1 MNNTKKKWPWILL
14 ISIFTTILI
23 VDIIFW
29 CLSSGSGSRPDF
41 GGSGGSR
48 PEMSTSEDG
57 TPQMPEGF
65 DSSKMPEGF
74 DSSKMPEAF
83 DGSNPPEGFDS
94 SKIPEGF
101 DGSNFP
107 EGFDK
112 SKRPGRSDDSSSSDG
127 TGDQDVTGD
136 KDVTGESGDGDS
148 SSRSG
153 RGRFPGGFS
162 RNSNSFFN
170 KLRSFY
176 LPVMIVCIVMDIF
189 AIIMLI
195 RAIRHNKNN
204 GGSDPDGGDTD
215 SGNGN
220 DEMMTPVRKAVPKKV
235 IGLIVV
241 TLVAALSIT
250 LVILTNRKQA
260 SVGTVQ
266 ADESIVEASLQEA
279 SMSQIVTAGGSVS
292 EESSVEDYYPSGIET
307 TKFYVSEGDTVS
319 AGDPIADV
327 DRVSVMNTIKNI
339 QDVIG
344 TVDEKLE
351 SISDERSAELSV
363 TAAGR
368 VKKIFASEGQTV
380 VDVVQKEGALML
392 ISLDG
397 TMAVDIETEEK
408 ADIGEQLE
416 VTLASETVSG
426 RVSAISE
433 GLVTVT
439 IDDSYGA
446 YGESVSVAR
455 DGKTLG
461 KGELYIHQPLAVTGY
476 EGVVEEIVVAEEDE
490 LEKGDC
496 VIQLTDEV
504 YSAEYE
510 KLLKQR
516 EKLQEQM
523 KSLFELYQSGVIL
536 AKTSGTVASLNDS
549 LETVSDLGTGARA
562 VQMSNSP
569 TGEDDSGY
577 VNYAVLVTAV
587 KDKELQV
594 KMSAN
599 PIGDIDLTAVAEIG
613 AAICTNAGKVQ
624 KSEIGTVYGYD
635 GSAWIQQTVD
645 DIKKGEILV
654 ASFDSEGKLVWIVRN
669 AKSAA
674 TETPDTP
681 SGKDQKPGTDDPTG
695 EGKKPTTD
703 DPTGDGKEPS
713 TEDPTGEGKKQTTD
727 DPTGDSKKPTT
738 DDPTGDGKKPTT
750 DDPTGEGKEPSTED
764 PTGEGKKPA
773 TDDPT
778 GEGEPSTDIPT
789 QRPTDGQGTSSS
801 GTGTGQGMPGAFTRD
816 TGSDSSFDQVPEM
829 TTEKEEE
836 PVYAVAEVSVISITP
851 TDTVDITVTVDELDI
866 SDIFIGQE
874 CEVTFDAI
882 SAKSYT
888 GTVKS
893 IGTGDESEGGNTKYT
908 VTVTLKREADMLSGM
923 NAHITFSFGE
933 KSDAR
938 VIPESALYE
947 EDGKV
952 YVYTSYDSE
961 KDELSG
967 KKEVTTG
974 LADGENVEILSGLDE
989 NEKIYYRYADSLMI
1003 SSR

>member
-14 ISIFTTILI
+14 IAIFTTILI
-23 VDIIFW
+23 VDIVFW
-29 CLSSGSGSRPDF
+29 CLSSGSGSRGNF
-41 GGSGGSR
+41 GGFGGSR

-74 DSSKMPEAF
+74 D
-83 DGSNPPEGFDS
+83 
-94 SKIPEGF
+94 
-101 DGSNFP
+101 
-107 EGFDK
+107 K
-112 SKRPGRSDDSSSSDG
+112 SKRPRRSDDSSSSEE
-127 TGDQDVTGD
+127 TGD
-136 KDVTGESGDGDS
+136 KDQTDKSDDGDS
-148 SSRSG
+148 SSGSR
-153 RGRFPGGFS
+153 RGGFPGGFS
-162 RNSNSFFN
+162 RNESFFN

-176 LPVMIVCIVMDIF
+176 LPVLIVCIVMDIF

-204 GGSDPDGGDTD
+204 GGSTPDGGDNYPGD
-215 SGNGN
+215 GN

-250 LVILTNRKQA
+250 LVILTNNKQA

-266 ADESIVEASLQEA
+266 ADESVVEASLQEA
-279 SMSQIVTAGGSVS
+279 SMSQIVTAGGTIS
-292 EESSVEDYYPSGIET
+292 EEASVEDYYPSGIET
-307 TKFYVSEGDTVS
+307 TKYYVSEGDTVS
-319 AGDPIADV
+319 EGDPIADV
-327 DRVSVMNTIKNI
+327 DRVSVMNTIKDI

-351 SISDERSAELSV
+351 SISDEKSTDLEI

-368 VKKIFASEGQTV
+368 VKKIFAAEGQTV

-392 ISLDG
+392 LSLDG
-397 TMAVDIETEEK
+397 TMAVDIETDEK

-446 YGESVSVAR
+446 YGENVTVVR
-455 DGKTLG
+455 GGKTLG
-461 KGELYIHQPLAVTGY
+461 KGDLYIHQPLAVTGY
-476 EGVVEEIVVAEEDE
+476 EGVVEEIAVAEEDE

-496 VIQLTDEV
+496 VLRLADEV

-523 KSLFELYQSGVIL
+523 KSMFELYQSGVIV

-549 LETVSDLGTGARA
+549 LETVSEIGTGARA
-562 VQMSNSP
+562 VRMSNSP

-587 KDKELQV
+587 KDRELQV

-599 PIGDIDLTAVAEIG
+599 PLGDIDLTAVGQIG
-613 AAICTNAGKVQ
+613 TAICTNAGKVQ
-624 KSEIGTVYGYD
+624 KSEIKTVYGYD
-635 GSAWIQQTVD
+635 GTAWIQQTVE

-654 ASFDSEGKLVWIVRN
+654 ASFDSDGNLIWIVRN
-669 AKSAA
+669 AKTEAP
-674 TETPDTP
+674 ETPSD
-681 SGKDQKPGTDDPTG
+681 KDQ
-695 EGKKPTTD
+695 
-703 DPTGDGKEPS
+703 
-713 TEDPTGEGKKQTTD
+713 
-727 DPTGDSKKPTT
+727 KPTT

-750 DDPTGEGKEPSTED
+750 EDPTGDGKKPTTED
-764 PTGEGKKPA
+764 PTGDGKKPTA
-773 TDDPT
+773 EDPTGDDKKPTTEDPTGDDKKSTAEDPTGDDKKPTTDDPT
-778 GEGEPSTDIPT
+778 GDGRKTADGEPTEQPSTEVPART
-789 QRPTDGQGTSSS
+789 PEETTP
-801 GTGTGQGMPGAFTRD
+801 GTGSGQEMPGAFSRD
-816 TGSDSSFDQVPEM
+816 TGADSSTGQMPEM
-829 TTEKEEE
+829 TAEKEEE

-851 TDTVDITVTVDELDI
+851 ADTVDISVTVDELDI
-866 SDIFIGQE
+866 SNLFIGQE

-888 GTVKS
+888 GEVKT
-893 IGTGDESEGGNTKYT
+893 IGTGDGSEGGNTKYT

-938 VIPESALYE
+938 VIPESALVE
-947 EDGKV
+947 EGGKV
-952 YVYTSYDSE
+952 YVYTAYDGE

-989 NEKIYYRYADSLMI
+989 NETVYYRYADSLMI
-1003 SSR
+1003 SPR